1 MKKDNSDKIWLE
13 SILEH
18 IEALESFC
26 ANLSYEEFQGDMKTR
41 FACEKCIQ
49 NISEASDNLTKE
61 FKLEFKEFPWVQIK
75 GMRNILVHEYFRIDY
90 RIVWDAIQNFVPTLK
105 SQVREVLNSYL
116 L

>member
-41 FACEKCIQ
+41 FACEKCI
-49 NISEASDNLTKE
+49 
-61 FKLEFKEFPWVQIK
+61 
-75 GMRNILVHEYFRIDY
+75 
-90 RIVWDAIQNFVPTLK
+90 
-105 SQVREVLNSYL
+105 
-116 L
+116 